1 MMTVI
6 IPTMWR
12 TLELKKILDTL
23 TPLPVIDRI
32 HLINNDAFAF
42 RLTGKFLIKTQ
53 NNPKLR
59 VHTPPQNIYIT
70 EAWNHGALEADTEFI
85 CLLNDDIV
93 LESHA
98 YEFVINN
105 WPSDAGI
112 IGLGYNSLH
121 VLGGAYHLHAINQR
135 PHGWGQCMFIKR
147 SAYQPI
153 PEDLKLWFNDDWLFK
168 YTTGQ
173 HYQMVG
179 PYTGQMSATTSDPA
193 FNSIKDQDTIN
204 WKKYE

>member
-12 TLELKKILDTL
+12 TPELKTNLEVMATVGRSLI
-23 TPLPVIDRI
+23 PRI
-32 HLINNDAFAF
+32 QIINNDKLAFPQAGIS
-42 RLTGKFLIKTQ
+42 TWNHPQI
-53 NNPKLR
+53 R
-59 VHTPPQNIYIT
+59 VYSPPENIYIT
-70 EAWNHGALEADTEFI
+70 AAWNFGTDSADTEFI
-85 CLLNDDIV
+85 CLMNDDIV

-112 IGLGYNSLH
+112 VGLGYNSLH
-121 VLGGAYHLHAINQR
+121 ILGGAYHLHAVNQR
-135 PHGWGQCMFIKR
+135 PHGWGQCMFMKR

-168 YTTGQ
+168 YIPGQ

-179 PYTGQMSATTSDPA
+179 PYSGRISATTSDPA